1 MIPYD
6 HYELMIKKDDYIMPL
21 GSKQW
26 LLNVFDVWIIQEIHW
41 KTLDETCLYLF
52 FENDFY
58 IG

>member
-6 HYELMIKKDDYIMPL
+6 HYELMIKNDYYIMPL

-41 KTLDETCLYLF
+41 KTLDETSLYLF
-52 FENDFY
+52 FQMIF
-58 IG
+58 I